1 MIHLLFPVG
10 MCLVMMLQQD
20 LLAEPEQRLAA
31 ITLLYELYRGESVTQ
46 NPFANVFIH
55 LLHPPEHQ
63 SNVGAPKL
71 EYPGQ
76 LPRISAAEKNFITKL
91 ISDVPKDAV
100 MYC

>member
-1 MIHLLFPVG
+1 MG
-10 MCLVMMLQQD
+10 LVMMLQQD
-20 LLAEPEQRLAA
+20 LLPEPEQRLAA
-31 ITLLYELYRGESVTQ
+31 ITLLYELYRGESVAQ
-46 NPFANVFIH
+46 SPFANVFIH

-76 LPRISAAEKNFITKL
+76 LPRLTAAEKNFITKL

-100 MYC
+100 KVSSKWHGVIL

>member
-1 MIHLLFPVG
+1 
-10 MCLVMMLQQD
+10 MCLVMFLQQD
-20 LLAEPEQRLAA
+20 LLADAEQRLAA
-31 ITLLYELYRGESVTQ
+31 ITLLHELYRGDAVAQ
-46 NPFANVFIH
+46 NPFAGVFIH

-76 LPRISAAEKNFITKL
+76 LPRLTAAEKNFVTKL

-100 MYC
+100 RRLTC